1 MTCYFRH
8 IQNIFKK
15 IGLDINKTNKRE
27 IDRVI
32 HKMVGVNYKNCSATW
47 GEVKKRIVEDENEFV
62 YKLNKAL
69 AEHL

>member
-15 IGLDINKTNKRE
+15 IVLDINKTNKRE

-47 GEVKKRIVEDENEFV
+47 VEVKKRIVEDENEFV